1 MAFDQGQIFVYDGKA
16 AQLRAYKDFFALRD
30 LQMFGTDNIYKLTQ
44 YAAEIPPEIMI
55 FNLGDNPQQT
65 ASALE
70 CLAAKDEITYPVIVL
85 NPHHENFV
93 PNRYIA
99 HYLTA
104 PFDDRQFIDII
115 DSYCIGHKQHQVLLL
130 DTLTALPNPVSRQLR
145 QRGYNFFETHNG
157 YAANLYLSKNTP
169 DIVCIE
175 YSLPFILE
183 RHNLQHNRIFYVDR
197 QQDIAEIEAFLH

>member
-1 MAFDQGQIFVYDGKA
+1 MAFERGQIFVYDGKA
-16 AQLRAYKDFFALRD
+16 AQLRAYKDFFALRT

-44 YAAEIPPEIMI
+44 YAEEIPPEIMI

-65 ASALE
+65 ASALNW
-70 CLAAKDEITYPVIVL
+70 LATKSEITYPVIVL
-85 NPHHENFV
+85 NPHNENFV
-93 PNRYIA
+93 PNRHIA

-104 PFDDRQFIDII
+104 PFDNRKFMDII
-115 DSYCIGHKQHQVLLL
+115 DSYCIGNKHHQVLLL
-130 DTLTALPNPVSRQLR
+130 DTLTALPSPVSRQL
-145 QRGYNFFETHNG
+145 QQHGYNFFETHTG
-157 YAANLYLSKNTP
+157 CAANLYLSKNTP

-183 RHNLQHNRIFYVDR
+183 RHHLQHNRIFYVDR